1 MNNDDVIVSVN
12 YTIEMQFPVLGATE
26 LNASKSAK
34 AKTFGEILFGVTTE
48 SNNDYY
54 YGSTSTVTEVAP
66 YVSRP
71 AMAKILFDKAKIKFV
86 YSNQSI
92 NN

>member
-1 MNNDDVIVSVN
+1 MREYILDLLSKDEIKDEDVDFVLTPVN
-12 YTIEMQFPVLGATE
+12 
-26 LNASKSAK
+26 
-34 AKTFGEILFGVTTE
+34 VTTE

-54 YGSTSTVTEVAP
+54 YGSTSTVTEVTP
-66 YVSRP
+66 YVSGP
-71 AMAKILFDKAKIKFV
+71 AMAKILFDKAKIRFV